1 MTVPQ
6 YTLRLGKMSNSKN
19 FNKDQ
24 KASMAEGYDTPMTT
38 NKYFDFVAWRRLAVQ
53 ETKRRDQYTI
63 D

>member
-1 MTVPQ
+1 
-6 YTLRLGKMSNSKN
+6 MSNSQN
-19 FNKDQ
+19 FNKDR

-38 NKYFDFVAWRRLAVQ
+38 NKCAINSHRPNFDFVALRRLAVQ